1 MIKYLSSGQ
10 LVHRLERY
18 PDKIEVRGSI
28 PRLPTTDRWFEDR
41 RSQGSLRIKSSYS
54 IPAYIQNFFRNSN
67 ESDPF

>member
-28 PRLPTTDRWFEDR
+28 PRLPTFKIFLEILM
-41 RSQGSLRIKSSYS
+41 SQIHFNPIVEITQRLL
-54 IPAYIQNFFRNSN
+54 
-67 ESDPF
+67 